1 MDTYLFDGGRI
12 TKMEVDYEP
21 ACNEKI
27 PLAKELAK
35 KKPDAFHEAIE
46 MMLQLEKQT
55 RLGADMVSC
64 SRVLVAICQ
73 ICFDASN
80 WNALNEYVSLL
91 VRRRSQLKQAVVK
104 MIQECVTY
112 VDKTPDKETK
122 LKLID
127 TLRSV
132 TEGKIYVEIERARL
146 TKILADIK
154 EADGDVAGAATVMEE
169 LQVETYG
176 SMDKREKVELI
187 LEQMRLC
194 LLKEDYVSTQIIAKK
209 ISIKFFDDPAQ
220 HDLKLKFYYLMIQL
234 NRDTSFLKTSRHYQA
249 IAEPPRKKTGL
260 TPVDSAASTDE
271 QKKKDDDKKKKEEDD
286 KDKKPEVVAEP
297 EVEVELTEEQKKELT
312 EKLVCAVLYCVLAP
326 FDNEQ
331 SDMMAH
337 LSKNKKL
344 EEVPAY
350 KEILRLFMS
359 KELIN
364 FDTFNADF
372 GTVLAEN
379 EMFKDSTKHGKKCIT
394 ELKDRLIEHNIRII
408 AMYYSRLHLARMSEL
423 LNLPTSR
430 CEEYLSK
437 LANSDTIRVK
447 IDRPAGIIYFTQKK
461 TASDILNNW
470 ATDVNQLMSLV
481 NKTCHLINK
490 EECVYSVM
498 CAVED

>member
-1 MDTYLFDGGRI
+1 MDNYLFDGGRI
-12 TKMEVDYEP
+12 TKMEVDYSP
-21 ACNEKI
+21 ACDEKI
-27 PLAKELAK
+27 PLAKEMAK
-35 KKPDAFHEAIE
+35 NNPDAFHEAIE
-46 MMLQLEKQT
+46 ILLQLEKQT

-73 ICFDASN
+73 ICLEANN
-80 WNALNEYVSLL
+80 WNALNEYVTLL
-91 VRRRSQLKQAVVK
+91 VRRRSQLKQAVSK
-104 MIQECVTY
+104 MIQECCSY
-112 VDKTPDKETK
+112 VEKTPDKETK

-154 EADGDVAGAATVMEE
+154 EADGDIPGAATVMEE

-194 LLKEDYVSTQIIAKK
+194 LLKEDFVSTQIIAKK
-209 ISIKFFDDPAQ
+209 ISIKFFDDPKQ
-220 HDLKLKFYYLMIQL
+220 HDLKLKFYDLMIRLDRDNSYL
-234 NRDTSFLKTSRHYQA
+234 NTSRHYQA
-249 IAEPPRKKTGL
+249 IAEPARAPTETEETGE
-260 TPVDSAASTDE
+260 SDE
-271 QKKKDDDKKKKEEDD
+271 KKKPSEDEKEKEKDKKKAKDD
-286 KDKKPEVVAEP
+286 VPPVLTEP
-297 EVEVELTEEQKKELT
+297 KELTEEQKKELRD
-312 EKLVCAVLYCVLAP
+312 KLICAVLYCVLAP
-326 FDNEQ
+326 YDNEQ

-344 EEVPAY
+344 EEIPIY

-372 GTVLAEN
+372 GVVLAEN
-379 EMFKDSTKHGKKCIT
+379 DMFQEHSKHGRKCIA
-394 ELKDRLIEHNIRII
+394 ELKDRLIEHNIRTI
-408 AMYYSRLHLARMSEL
+408 ANYYSRVHLKRMSEL
-423 LNLPTSR
+423 LNLPSSR

-447 IDRPAGIIYFTQKK
+447 IDRPAEIVYFTTKK
-461 TASDILNNW
+461 GPSDILNNW
-470 ATDVNQLMSLV
+470 AQDVNQLMSLV

-490 EECVYSVM
+490 EECIHSVRGI
-498 CAVED
+498 AVEE

>member
-35 KKPDAFHEAIE
+35 KNPDAFHESIE

-73 ICFDASN
+73 ICLEAGN

-104 MIQECVTY
+104 MIQECCTY

-154 EADGDVAGAATVMEE
+154 EADGDVAGAAAVMEE

-220 HDLKLKFYYLMIQL
+220 HDLKLKFYNLMIQL
-234 NRDTSFLKTSRHYQA
+234 NRDTSFLNTSRHYQA
-249 IAEPPRKKTGL
+249 IAEPPRKKAPAAVESSTGG
-260 TPVDSAASTDE
+260 DE
-271 QKKKDDDKKKKEEDD
+271 KKKSEEKKTKDEEDKKSEATVSAIEL
-286 KDKKPEVVAEP
+286 ET
-297 EVEVELTEEQKKELT
+297 ELTDAQKKELT
-312 EKLVCAVLYCVLAP
+312 DKLVCAVLYCVLAP
-326 FDNEQ
+326 YDNEQ

-344 EEVPAY
+344 EDVPVY

-372 GTVLAEN
+372 GLVLAEN

-408 AMYYSRLHLARMSEL
+408 AMYYSRLHLSRMSEL
-423 LNLPTSR
+423 LNLPTNR

-447 IDRPAGIIYFTQKK
+447 IDRPAGIIYFTTKK
-461 TASDILNNW
+461 SASDILNNW

>member
-1 MDTYLFDGGRI
+1 MDNYLFEGGRI
-12 TKMEVDYEP
+12 TKMEVDYSP
-21 ACNEKI
+21 ACDEKI
-27 PLAKELAK
+27 PLAKDMAK
-35 KKPDAFHEAIE
+35 KNPEAFHDAIE
-46 MMLQLEKQT
+46 LLLQLEKQT

-73 ICFDASN
+73 ICFEAQN

-91 VRRRSQLKQAVVK
+91 ARRRSQLKQAVSK
-104 MIQECVTY
+104 MIQECCTY
-112 VDKTPDKETK
+112 VDKTPDKATK

-154 EADGDVAGAATVMEE
+154 EADGDITGAASVMEE

-194 LLKEDYVSTQIIAKK
+194 LLKEDFVSTQIIAKK

-220 HDLKLKFYYLMIQL
+220 HDLKLKFYNLMIRL
-234 NRDTSFLKTSRHYQA
+234 DRDGSFLKTSRHYQA
-249 IAEPPRKKTGL
+249 IAEPARPVPAVPQL
-260 TPVDSAASTDE
+260 TE
-271 QKKKDDDKKKKEEDD
+271 EEKKKLSEEDKKKREDEI
-286 KDKKPEVVAEP
+286 KAAATAAAALST
-297 EVEVELTEEQKKELT
+297 VELTPEQEKEQK
-312 EKLVCAVLYCVLAP
+312 EKLICAVLYCVLAP

-337 LSKNKKL
+337 LSKKKKL
-344 EEVPAY
+344 EDIPAY
-350 KEILRLFMS
+350 REILRLFMS

-364 FDTFNADF
+364 FDTFNVDF
-372 GTVLAEN
+372 GSVLAEN
-379 EMFKDSTKHGKKCIT
+379 EMFSESTKHGRKCIS

-408 AMYYSRLHLARMSEL
+408 AMYYSRIHLQRMSEL
-423 LNLPTSR
+423 LNLPSNR

-437 LANSDTIRVK
+437 LANTDTIRVK
-447 IDRPAGIIYFTQKK
+447 IDRPVGIIYFTTKK
-461 TASDILNNW
+461 SASDILNNW
-470 ATDVNQLMSLV
+470 ANDVNQLMSLV

-490 EECVYSVM
+490 EECIHSAIGVV
-498 CAVED
+498 VEE

>member
-1 MDTYLFDGGRI
+1 MDNYLFEGGRI
-12 TKMEVDYEP
+12 TKMEVDYSP
-21 ACNEKI
+21 ACDEKI
-27 PLAKELAK
+27 PLAKDMARKNPE
-35 KKPDAFHEAIE
+35 AFHDAIE
-46 MMLQLEKQT
+46 ILLQLEKQT

-73 ICFDASN
+73 ICFDAQN

-91 VRRRSQLKQAVVK
+91 ARRRSQLKQAVSK
-104 MIQECVTY
+104 MIQECCTY
-112 VDKTPDKETK
+112 VEKTPDKATK

-127 TLRSV
+127 TLRTV

-154 EADGDVAGAATVMEE
+154 EADGDIAGAAAVMEE

-194 LLKEDYVSTQIIAKK
+194 LLKEDFVSTQIIAKK
-209 ISIKFFDDPAQ
+209 ISIKFFDDPIQ
-220 HDLKLKFYYLMIQL
+220 HDLKLKFYNLMIRL
-234 NRDTSFLKTSRHYQA
+234 DRDSSFLKTSRHYQA
-249 IAEPPRKKTGL
+249 IAEPARPA
-260 TPVDSAASTDE
+260 PA
-271 QKKKDDDKKKKEEDD
+271 
-286 KDKKPEVVAEP
+286 VA
-297 EVEVELTEEQKKELT
+297 ELTEEEKKKLSEEDKKKREDEIKAAAVAAAALSSVELT
-312 EKLVCAVLYCVLAP
+312 PEQEKEQKEKLICAVLYCVLAP
-326 FDNEQ
+326 YDNEQ

-344 EEVPAY
+344 EGIPAY
-350 KEILRLFMS
+350 REILRLFMS
-359 KELIN
+359 KELIS

-379 EMFKDSTKHGKKCIT
+379 DMFKESTKHGRKCIA

-408 AMYYSRLHLARMSEL
+408 AMYYSRIHLQRMSEL
-423 LNLPTSR
+423 LNLPSNR

-447 IDRPAGIIYFTQKK
+447 IDRPVGIVYFTTKK
-461 TASDILNNW
+461 SASDILNNW
-470 ATDVNQLMSLV
+470 ANDVNQLMSLV

-490 EECVYSVM
+490 EECIHSAIGI
-498 CAVED
+498 AVEE

>member
-27 PLAKELAK
+27 PMAMELAK
-35 KKPDAFHEAIE
+35 KNPDAFHEAIE

-73 ICFDASN
+73 ICLQAGN

-104 MIQECVTY
+104 MIQECCTY

-154 EADGDVAGAATVMEE
+154 EADGDVAGAAAVMEE

-220 HDLKLKFYYLMIQL
+220 HDLKLKFYNLMIQL
-234 NRDTSFLKTSRHYQA
+234 NRDTSFLNTSRHYQA
-249 IAEPPRKKTGL
+249 IAEPPRKKK
-260 TPVDSAASTDE
+260 PAAVESSTSDE
-271 QKKKDDDKKKKEEDD
+271 KKKGDDKKTKEEDD
-286 KDKKPEVVAEP
+286 KKSEADVAVEP
-297 EVEVELTEEQKKELT
+297 EIELTDAQKKELT
-312 EKLVCAVLYCVLAP
+312 DKLVCAVIYCVLAP

-344 EEVPAY
+344 EDVPAY

-372 GTVLAEN
+372 GMILAEN
-379 EMFKDSTKHGKKCIT
+379 EMFKDNSKHGKKCIT

-408 AMYYSRLHLARMSEL
+408 AMYYSRLHLTRMSEL
-423 LNLPTSR
+423 LNLPTNR

-447 IDRPAGIIYFTQKK
+447 IDRPAGIIYFTTKK
-461 TASDILNNW
+461 SASDILNNW